1 MRACSMRQ
9 KTALRRLLLTL
20 QSGFATPLGG
30 LSMGSVTPRPAD
42 CSSSTVAHLS
52 VNETAFQ
59 GLLRAVH
66 GMKAADDAAKLQEA
80 KVRALMLEL
89 KMII

>member
-1 MRACSMRQ
+1 MFDETKNSIEKAAFDFTERVRDSFGR
-9 KTALRRLLLTL
+9 
-20 QSGFATPLGG
+20 
-30 LSMGSVTPRPAD
+30 
-42 CSSSTVAHLS
+42 S

-59 GLLRAVH
+59 VLLRAVH